1 MAQPQGYI
9 DSKFPKHVCLLHKA
23 LYGLKQ
29 TPGAWFERFTSQ
41 LFHIRFSALGVD
53 GNLFIY
59 KHGCHLVFLLLYV
72 DDIILTGNDSTFT
85 TSLIHQLGSE
95 FDFKDLGPLHYF
107 LGLQIDYTSNGLF
120 VH

>member
-41 LFHIRFSALGVD
+41 LFHIGFSALGVD

-59 KHGCHLVFLLLYV
+59 
-72 DDIILTGNDSTFT
+72 
-85 TSLIHQLGSE
+85 
-95 FDFKDLGPLHYF
+95 
-107 LGLQIDYTSNGLF
+107 
-120 VH
+120 